1 MDDGESSA
9 VAFRSVKR
17 RKIGRKAYEIDRAPE
32 ESVQLAVNDAMPV
45 TGQRQKLDKGGVVSI
60 AKKTTGSKKLGIGF
74 SSTDRASVKPET
86 TEEQILASSAGEA
99 MREAPQIDR
108 FVKPTGRVILED
120 KHMYV
125 FTGSCAA

>member
-17 RKIGRKAYEIDRAPE
+17 RKIGRKAYDIDRAPE
-32 ESVQLAVNDAMPV
+32 ESVQLAVNDAMSV
-45 TGQRQKLDKGGVVSI
+45 TGQRQNLDNGGLVSI
-60 AKKTTGSKKLGIGF
+60 AKKKTGSKRLGIGF
-74 SSTDRASVKPET
+74 SSTDKASAKHET

-108 FVKPTGRVILED
+108 FVKPTGRVVVED

-125 FTGSCAA
+125 LT